1 LVLICQNWLH
11 GNLGD
16 LESSP
21 EGRENKGRSKSLLQM
36 ERIKYGYVRLST
48 DDQFPALQLAAMKE
62 TAGKTIFNNG
72 SLLGPCQ
79 PIWTAQNECVYISW
93 KRPQR
98 GGILLAYES
107 RWRIKNGNV
116 RFA

>member
-1 LVLICQNWLH
+1 MTLIPEFLTS
-11 GNLGD
+11 D
-16 LESSP
+16 LASSP
-21 EGRENKGRSKSLLQM
+21 EGRGTKGRCKSLLQM

-48 DDQFPALQLAAMKE
+48 QDQFPALQLAALKK
-62 TAGKTIFNNG
+62 TAGNTNLKV
-72 SLLGPCQ
+72 GPCLRH
-79 PIWTAQNECVYISW
+79 ASVLDCAKRVRRSW

>member
-1 LVLICQNWLH
+1 
-11 GNLGD
+11 
-16 LESSP
+16 
-21 EGRENKGRSKSLLQM
+21 M

-48 DDQFPALQLAAMKE
+48 DDQFPALQLAAMKK

-72 SLLGPCQ
+72 SCLRHASLLDC
-79 PIWTAQNECVYISW
+79 AKRVRRSW

-98 GGILLAYES
+98 GDILLAYES